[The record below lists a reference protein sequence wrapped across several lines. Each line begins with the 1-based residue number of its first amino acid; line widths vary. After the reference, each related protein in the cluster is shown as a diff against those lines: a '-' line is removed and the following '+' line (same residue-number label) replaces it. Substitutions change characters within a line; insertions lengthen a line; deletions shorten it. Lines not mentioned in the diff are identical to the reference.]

1 MMVSTSRPKTFL
13 TSSFWIGFSHA
24 KRAAR
29 TQVSFAS
36 MLGLFCLHYRSLLT
50 LTSRAARTQG
60 LPQVVPY
67 QIPTISWCGSP
78 RTAGVWVCVCVRA
91 CVRAYVCVCACVLCT
106 YIHIYIYRN
115 VTYTHTHTHT
125 YTHPHPHTHTPTPT
139 PTPTHPHPHPH
150 IHTHTHHT
158 THTHTLSMHSFDL

>member
-36 MLGLFCLHYRSLLT
+36 MLGLFCLHSRSLLT

-67 QIPTISWCGSP
+67 QIPTISSCGSP
-78 RTAGVWVCVCVRA
+78 RTAGVCVCVCVRA

-106 YIHIYIYRN
+106 YIHMYIYRN
-115 VTYTHTHTHT
+115 VTYTHTHTQL
-125 YTHPHPHTHTPTPT
+125 YQPAWPAAPYRQ
-139 PTPTHPHPHPH
+139 
-150 IHTHTHHT
+150 
-158 THTHTLSMHSFDL
+158 HSGIIVELDGGVLGGRGWVV